1 MSLINEALK
10 KAQTDR
16 PSVNPNVPPPPTNP
30 GVPPQQPQPSPNR
43 RRYLWGFILS
53 ILIVGLFTTTLST
66 FLIYQILGEEEK
78 KADKSGQSRLETV
91 SENVGELAEVVETAT
106 STEDSLAPSPETAVS
121 PVPVTSEQATATEQ
135 VVSKPEVAKAA
146 PTQVAAQTPLPPP
159 QQVKAPEPVSQAQP
173 QPQPA
178 AVEQVASQA
187 PASTPQAQAQPA
199 AQQVTAA
206 VALAAEPVAAPQV
219 VAAPPAPVENPAIW
233 GRLQNI
239 EIRGIMSGGTK
250 VMIFDAD
257 NNKTKTYRPGDLFDG
272 TLSLKVAEISP
283 AAIIFEDHG
292 GFRYTK
298 SF

>member
-16 PSVNPNVPPPPTNP
+16 PSVNPNLPPPVDN
-30 GVPPQQPQPSPNR
+30 GVPPQQPPPSSNR

-66 FLIYQILGEEEK
+66 FLIYQILGEEEQKAK
-78 KADKSGQSRLETV
+78 KTDQSRLETV
-91 SENVGELAEVVETAT
+91 SDNVGELVNVVQTAT
-106 STEDSLAPSPETAVS
+106 SEKTPPTPAAAEPVVQPE
-121 PVPVTSEQATATEQ
+121 PVPVA
-135 VVSKPEVAKAA
+135 EVAPPKI
-146 PTQVAAQTPLPPP
+146 PPP
-159 QQVKAPEPVSQAQP
+159 QPQPEVVQAIAPPVAVEVP
-173 QPQPA
+173 VNPTPQPA
-178 AVEQVASQA
+178 AVPESA
-187 PASTPQAQAQPA
+187 PEPQQQPTEIEPM
-199 AQQVTAA
+199 VE
-206 VALAAEPVAAPQV
+206 EPVAAATQPAAIPQQV
-219 VAAPPAPVENPAIW
+219 PVTSGPVENPATW

-272 TLSLKVAEISP
+272 TLSLKVATISSS
-283 AAIIFEDHG
+283 AIIFEDHG